1 MMPLYIKMNKFFKS
15 IIISDF
21 VEYLEFSY
29 IAGGNVMVQPF
40 WKTVSFFKS

>member
-29 IAGGNVMVQPF
+29 IAGGNINWNNHFGELFAQL
-40 WKTVSFFKS
+40 